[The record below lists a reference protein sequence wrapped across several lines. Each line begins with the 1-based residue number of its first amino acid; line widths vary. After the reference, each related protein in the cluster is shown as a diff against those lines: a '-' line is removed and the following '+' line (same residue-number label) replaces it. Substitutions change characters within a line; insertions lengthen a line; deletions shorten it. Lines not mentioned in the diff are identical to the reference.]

1 MRFPERPAASQPVAV
16 DPELRAVA
24 RQVRPEVAVRLVRPA
39 VVALARPRL
48 AEHLAAVVVV
58 QAAVA
63 AVVEQTHSTR

>member
-1 MRFPERPAASQPVAV
+1 
-16 DPELRAVA
+16 
-24 RQVRPEVAVRLVRPA
+24 VRLVRPA

-63 AVVEQTHSTR
+63 AVVEQTHPTR